1 MKKLEIWI
9 QFANEADYKSK
20 EEELDALFSDDGARV
35 VIYLSEAKEIKRLS
49 ERKTL
54 NAENCGKARALV
66 GDDNVKIVTKEKD
79 LENKRS
85 FHFPDRPEVSLE
97 RIADALEGINS
108 SLSEI
113 AVSLDS
119 INENIDGCI
128 SVSQNGKSR
137 YLCISGDVY
146 TN

>member
-1 MKKLEIWI
+1 MDVVDRKGEHM
-9 QFANEADYKSK
+9 N
-20 EEELDALFSDDGARV
+20 EELLT
-35 VIYLSEAKEIKRLS
+35 RLV
-49 ERKTL
+49 E
-54 NAENCGKARALV
+54 
-66 GDDNVKIVTKEKD
+66 
-79 LENKRS
+79 
-85 FHFPDRPEVSLE
+85 
-97 RIADALEGINS
+97 ALEGINS

>member
-1 MKKLEIWI
+1 M
-9 QFANEADYKSK
+9 N
-20 EEELDALFSDDGARV
+20 EELLT
-35 VIYLSEAKEIKRLS
+35 RL
-49 ERKTL
+49 
-54 NAENCGKARALV
+54 V
-66 GDDNVKIVTKEKD
+66 
-79 LENKRS
+79 
-85 FHFPDRPEVSLE
+85 
-97 RIADALEGINS
+97 DALEGINS

-119 INENIDGCI
+119 LDKNIDCCI

>member
-1 MKKLEIWI
+1 M
-9 QFANEADYKSK
+9 D
-20 EEELDALFSDDGARV
+20 EELLT
-35 VIYLSEAKEIKRLS
+35 RLV
-49 ERKTL
+49 E
-54 NAENCGKARALV
+54 
-66 GDDNVKIVTKEKD
+66 
-79 LENKRS
+79 
-85 FHFPDRPEVSLE
+85 
-97 RIADALEGINS
+97 ALEGINS